1 MWLKEHFLIFTQQIG
16 YLSDDSLI
24 ILILLCICCLM
35 SQSLPPVLRVDS
47 YHSTIV
53 SSFPLEHGTM
63 STQFPVSF
71 TLTSCLHSK
80 SFFPYHLTRC
90 LFYWISPILSLST
103 FGKIAIIIALHHLD
117 LSIISQKNFLIS

>member
-16 YLSDDSLI
+16 YLSDDSHI

-80 SFFPYHLTRC
+80 SFFLFLPNFIFLPSLRTLKDMKCYSHILIPYLYHY
-90 LFYWISPILSLST
+90 LFS
-103 FGKIAIIIALHHLD
+103 
-117 LSIISQKNFLIS
+117 NFL